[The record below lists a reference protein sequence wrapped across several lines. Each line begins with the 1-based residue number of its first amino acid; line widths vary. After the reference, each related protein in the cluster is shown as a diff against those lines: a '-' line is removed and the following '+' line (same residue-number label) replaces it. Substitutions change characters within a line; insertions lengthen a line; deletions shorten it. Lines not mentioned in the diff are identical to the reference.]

1 MGLAWGG
8 GDFRL
13 PWQHIGPPHFPES
26 EIELDALLPG
36 ERLFKKQGGGMA
48 WGHYP
53 QKPSKGVLDWK
64 CLHLAPS
71 AG

>member
-36 ERLFKKQGGGMA
+36 ERLFKKQGGGWHGGTILRNQA
-48 WGHYP
+48 
-53 QKPSKGVLDWK
+53 KG
-64 CLHLAPS
+64 S
-71 AG
+71 